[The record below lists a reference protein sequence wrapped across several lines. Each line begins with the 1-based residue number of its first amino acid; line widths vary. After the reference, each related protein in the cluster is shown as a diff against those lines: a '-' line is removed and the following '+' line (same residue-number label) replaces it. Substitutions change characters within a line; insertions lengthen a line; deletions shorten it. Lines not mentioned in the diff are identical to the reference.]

1 MNKRETTKQTGQRA
15 EDHVAAVFESRGAK
29 LLVRNFSIHNVGE
42 LDLVFTDS
50 TTVYVIEVRARKPS
64 PGYPTPA
71 ESVTASK
78 RKKIKNTT
86 RYLIN
91 RYDLFNKNIYFLIAQ
106 VTLDGR
112 GLVQNVDFIPF

>member
-1 MNKRETTKQTGQRA
+1 MYKKETTKQIGKRA
-15 EDHVAAVFESRGAK
+15 EDHVASVFESRGAT
-29 LLVRNFSIHNVGE
+29 LLVRNFSVHNVGE
-42 LDLVFTDS
+42 LDLVFADN
-50 TTVYVIEVRARKPS
+50 TTVYIIEVRARKVH

-71 ESVTASK
+71 ETVTVEK
-78 RKKIKNTT
+78 RRKIKNTT

-91 RYDLFNKNIYFLIAQ
+91 RYSLYNKNIYFLIAQ